1 MKRSVK
7 VNYIY
12 NLIYKLLMI
21 ILPFVTIPYVSR
33 VLNPDGVGA
42 FNYTN
47 SVALIFTMVASLGT
61 TLYAQKE
68 IAFAKDDV
76 ESRTKVFKSILAIRV
91 ISTLIVTIPYVI
103 LAILSKQYRW
113 LYAVQYIFVLA
124 NMLDIS
130 WLLQGIEDFKNI
142 ALRGIVV
149 KILTVLSIFIF
160 VKEKDDLIIYALI
173 SGLASLIN
181 SAILSMAYCNSF
193 KLVFNI
199 SFSCCKLVM

>member
-103 LAILSKQYRW
+103 LAILSKQ
-113 LYAVQYIFVLA
+113 
-124 NMLDIS
+124 
-130 WLLQGIEDFKNI
+130 
-142 ALRGIVV
+142 LR
-149 KILTVLSIFIF
+149 
-160 VKEKDDLIIYALI
+160 
-173 SGLASLIN
+173 
-181 SAILSMAYCNSF
+181 
-193 KLVFNI
+193 
-199 SFSCCKLVM
+199 LVMKRRLRNRHWHSSKMPSNRLTRCVPAIKT